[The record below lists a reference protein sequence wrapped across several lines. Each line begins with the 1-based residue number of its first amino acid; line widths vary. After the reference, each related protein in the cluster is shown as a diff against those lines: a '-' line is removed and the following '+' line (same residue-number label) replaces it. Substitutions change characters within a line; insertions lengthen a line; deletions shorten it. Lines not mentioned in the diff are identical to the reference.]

1 MKFAKVLLIAA
12 GLSPSVAFAQ
22 GTQQPIGPI
31 IPTNFLPL
39 VPVVVS
45 FFAVPFVLGDDD
57 NTVAVVVPP
66 VTPPGKPVVTTR

>member
-22 GTQQPIGPI
+22 GTPQPIGTM
-31 IPTNFLPL
+31 IPTNFFPL

-66 VTPPGKPVVTTR
+66 VTPPSKPVVNTR